1 MASTADME
9 TTTKPMA
16 ARPRPVSL
24 AHVVLRTT
32 KDSYRKML
40 WFYKEFLNAEV
51 VMEEEN
57 FVFLA
62 YDHEHHRIGILYTPE
77 TQAKSGDRAGLEHV
91 SFTFATL
98 TAMARVYQYMKELDV
113 EPYWAVNHGMTSS
126 MYYRDPDGNK
136 FEMQVENFDSAD
148 EANAFVAGPLFKQNP
163 IGTDIDPPS
172 WAERILR
179 DMKPCGEE
187 GLALEDMRDIKMRKE
202 IGERHE
208 IPPVALNA

>member
-1 MASTADME
+1 
-9 TTTKPMA
+9 
-16 ARPRPVSL
+16 
-24 AHVVLRTT
+24 
-32 KDSYRKML
+32 ML
-40 WFYKEFLNAEV
+40 WFYKEFLNAEI

-77 TQAKSGDRAGLEHV
+77 TQAKSGDGAGLEHV
-91 SFTFATL
+91 SFTYATL
-98 TAMARVYQYMKELDV
+98 TAMARVYQYMKELGV

-187 GLALEDMRDIKMRKE
+187 GLTLEEIRDIKMRKE
-202 IGERHE
+202 IATPYMYGGGVHYYED
-208 IPPVALNA
+208 